1 MNRSHYCYFNGELL
15 PYEDLHLH
23 VSDLLF
29 QRGYGIFDFF
39 RSREGKIPWLGDYVE
54 RLYRSLKLADI
65 LVDLQPEEFSSIIHE
80 MQTRNNLNNGAY
92 KVIVTGGYSDN
103 LETATNR
110 ANLVIL
116 NLAWTRPVEESYSK
130 GVQLIREAYVRPNP
144 EIKTLY
150 YFNTL
155 RLQKKLRQYHAVDVL
170 FHTQRIS
177 EASRANLFFVK
188 GDQVT
193 TPASGILKGITRKQ
207 VLSLFPEIQVKD
219 IHTDLLYEF
228 DEIFMTSTTRD
239 VTPVVAVEGRKIGS
253 GEPGPVTK
261 EIQSTFFAE
270 GW

>member
-1 MNRSHYCYFNGELL
+1 MTRSQLCYFNGDLL
-15 PYEDLHLH
+15 PYENLHLH

-39 RSREGKIPWLGDYVE
+39 RSREGKVPWLLDYVD
-54 RLYRSLKLADI
+54 RLYRSLKLAEI
-65 LVDLQPEEFSSIIHE
+65 VVDLQPEEFTSIIHE
-80 MQTRNNLNNGAY
+80 LQKRNGLVNGAY

-103 LETATNR
+103 LETVSQK
-110 ANLVIL
+110 ANLLIL
-116 NLAWTRPVEESYSK
+116 NLAWKRPGPETHGK
-130 GVQLIREAYVRPNP
+130 GVQLIRETYVRPNP

-155 RLQKKLRQYHAVDVL
+155 RLQKKLREFNAVDVL
-170 FHTQRIS
+170 FHSQMIS

-188 GDQVT
+188 GDQVI
-193 TPASGILKGITRKQ
+193 TPASDILKGITRKQ
-207 VLSLFPEIQVKD
+207 VLSLFPDIQVRD
-219 IHTDLLYEF
+219 VEAGRLYEF

-253 GEPGPVTK
+253 GEPGPLTR
-261 EIQSTFFAE
+261 EIRSAFLAR